1 MRSHLV
7 VNVFRD
13 DAIEAAR
20 QAAAWLHRHGIS
32 VSADRE
38 TSAFLDIEPM
48 DAFDLGQDDIVVS
61 FGGDGTLLR
70 AAHIASPHGPAVLGI
85 HFGRFGFVTQV
96 RPGELGAALSSFVDG
111 TSTIE
116 ERMMV
121 QTELIR
127 EGKTVATLHSL
138 NESAVQRSVTSRM
151 LSFEVIVNSRHL
163 ATYPADGVLIAT
175 PTGSTAYSLSAGGP
189 ILEPS
194 IEALVLT
201 AIMPHTLSSRPLVL
215 SASSVV
221 EIQVET
227 MGDTVLSCDGLQRL
241 HLLSGDYVRVS
252 RSDRVVRL
260 VCVDDT
266 DFLEKLSHRLRWSQG
281 RQGAMD

>member
-7 VNVFRD
+7 VNVYRE

-20 QAAAWLHRHGIS
+20 QAAAWLLRHGIE

-38 TSAFLDIEPM
+38 TATRLGVNPIAE
-48 DAFDLGQDDIVVS
+48 FDLGEGDIVVS

-70 AAHIASPHGPAVLGI
+70 AAHIASPHGPAVLGV

-96 RPGELGAALSSFVDG
+96 RPSELGAALSSFVDG
-111 TSTIE
+111 TSSIE

-121 QTELIR
+121 RAELIR
-127 EGKTVATLHSL
+127 EGKIVATLHSL
-138 NESAVQRSVTSRM
+138 NESAVQRAVTSRM
-151 LSFEVIVNSRHL
+151 LSFEVTVNSRHL

-194 IEALVLT
+194 IEALVVT

-227 MGDTVLSCDGLQRL
+227 MGDTVLSCDGLQHL

-266 DFLEKLSHRLRWSQG
+266 DFLEKLSQRLSWSQG
-281 RQGAMD
+281 RYGGGE